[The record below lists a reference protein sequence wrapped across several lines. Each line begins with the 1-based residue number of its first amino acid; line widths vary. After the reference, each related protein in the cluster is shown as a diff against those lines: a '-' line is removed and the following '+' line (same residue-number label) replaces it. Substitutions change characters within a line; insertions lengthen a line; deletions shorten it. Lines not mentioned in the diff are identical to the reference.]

1 MYVVRGEKTRFTR
14 LIFLCSC
21 LLLLVSACQNSA
33 GSPTAQ
39 NTSKSAALATVTQT
53 GTSSIPIRL
62 PSHTGTTPTHGSNQG
77 TSPVSVPSGSGGIPA
92 AFPHYF
98 SFGVMNGPGNAS
110 LLDSMRSQNGTA
122 YAFRYQYLSAGVNTH
137 AGWETWNTPT
147 GQFVTNYM
155 QESGQHGYTPAFV
168 YYEICQS
175 NGPHPG
181 SYCGGHDLEQDTANL
196 ANPSTMNAYYA
207 NWVLL
212 LQKIHAFGKPVLV
225 IVEPDLWGFL
235 QKTANGSDNA
245 ANVPA
250 SVSSSGYAD
259 AAGFPNTAQGFG
271 WALLHMRDKYAPQA
285 TLAVH
290 ASLWATNTDIGSD
303 TTSSQDLAGL
313 ARREANFLAST
324 GLTGTPAGVSG
335 WDLLSNDV
343 ADHDAGQLS
352 GHGWW
357 DRYNRTLP
365 NFVRYLQFMSLLSQD
380 AHRRIVMWQV
390 PIGNQYFDTMNNSA
404 GHYQDNRAEYILSNV
419 ASFASAG
426 IIGVLFGPGNG
437 GTTFADWMKDGIT
450 NPAPIS
456 TYECSFCNNHR
467 SQYADDDG
475 GYLRIFVGQYMRHP
489 LGL

>member
-1 MYVVRGEKTRFTR
+1 M
-14 LIFLCSC
+14 
-21 LLLLVSACQNSA
+21 
-33 GSPTAQ
+33 
-39 NTSKSAALATVTQT
+39 
-53 GTSSIPIRL
+53 PIQL
-62 PSHTGTTPTHGSNQG
+62 PGHPRITPTQASNQG
-77 TSPVSVPSGSGGIPA
+77 IPPTSGGVPA
-92 AFPHYF
+92 AFPRYF

-110 LLDSMRSQNGTA
+110 LLATMRSQNGTA

-155 QESGQHGYTPAFV
+155 QESAQYGYTPAFV

-181 SYCGGHDLEQDTANL
+181 SYCSGHDLEQDTANL

-212 LQKIHAFGKPVLV
+212 LQKIQAFGKPVLV

-235 QKTANGSDNA
+235 QKDANGSDNA
-245 ANVPA
+245 ANLPA

-271 WALLHMRDKYAPQA
+271 WALLHMRDKYAPRA

-303 TTSSQDLAGL
+303 TSSSLDLAGL
-313 ARREANFLAST
+313 AQREAKFLAST
-324 GLTGTPAGVSG
+324 GLTGTPAGVSS
-335 WDLLSNDV
+335 WDLISNDV
-343 ADHDAGQLS
+343 ADHDAGQLN
-352 GHGWW
+352 GHAWW
-357 DRYNRTLP
+357 DRYNHTFP
-365 NFVRYLQFMSLLSQD
+365 NFARYLQFISLLSQD

-419 ASFASAG
+419 ASFARAG

-437 GTTFADWMKDGIT
+437 GTTFADWVRDGIT

-456 TYECSFCNNHR
+456 TYECNFCNNHR

>member
-1 MYVVRGEKTRFTR
+1 MYIVRNEKTRFTR

-21 LLLLVSACQNSA
+21 LLLLVSACQNSS
-33 GSPTAQ
+33 GSHPTQ
-39 NTSKSAALATVTQT
+39 NANEPAALATATQT
-53 GTSSIPIRL
+53 GTSSMPIQL
-62 PSHTGTTPTHGSNQG
+62 PGHPGITPTQGSNQ
-77 TSPVSVPSGSGGIPA
+77 SMPPGSGGIPA
-92 AFPHYF
+92 AFPRYF
-98 SFGVMNGPGNAS
+98 SFGVMNSPGNAS
-110 LLDSMRSQNGTA
+110 LLATMRSQNGTA

-137 AGWETWNTPT
+137 SGWETWNTPT

-155 QESGQHGYTPAFV
+155 QESAQYGYTPAFV

-181 SYCGGHDLEQDTANL
+181 SYCSGHDLEQDTANL

-212 LQKIHAFGKPVLV
+212 LQKIQAFGKPVLV

-235 QKTANGSDNA
+235 QKDANGSDNA

-271 WALLHMRDKYAPQA
+271 WALLHMRDKYAPRA

-303 TTSSQDLAGL
+303 TSSSLDLAGL
-313 ARREANFLAST
+313 AQREAKFLAST
-324 GLTGTPAGVSG
+324 GLTGTPAGVSS

-343 ADHDAGQLS
+343 ADHDAGQLN
-352 GHGWW
+352 GHAWW
-357 DRYNRTLP
+357 DRYNHTFP
-365 NFVRYLQFMSLLSQD
+365 NFARYLQFISLLSQD

-404 GHYQDNRAEYILSNV
+404 GHYQDNRAEYILNNV
-419 ASFASAG
+419 ASFARAG

-437 GTTFADWMKDGIT
+437 GTTFADWKRDGIT

-456 TYECSFCNNHR
+456 TYECNFCNNHR

>member
-1 MYVVRGEKTRFTR
+1 M
-14 LIFLCSC
+14 
-21 LLLLVSACQNSA
+21 NS
-33 GSPTAQ
+33 
-39 NTSKSAALATVTQT
+39 
-53 GTSSIPIRL
+53 
-62 PSHTGTTPTHGSNQG
+62 
-77 TSPVSVPSGSGGIPA
+77 
-92 AFPHYF
+92 
-98 SFGVMNGPGNAS
+98 PGNAP
-110 LLDSMRSQNGTA
+110 LLATMRSQNGTA

-155 QESGQHGYTPAFV
+155 QESAQYGYTPAFV

-181 SYCGGHDLEQDTANL
+181 SYCSGHDLEQDTANL

-212 LQKIHAFGKPVLV
+212 LQKIQAFGKPVLV

-235 QKTANGSDNA
+235 QKDTNGSDNA

-271 WALLHMRDKYAPQA
+271 WALLHMRDKYAPRA

-303 TTSSQDLAGL
+303 TSSSLDLAGL
-313 ARREANFLAST
+313 AQREAKFLAST
-324 GLTGTPAGVSG
+324 GLTGTPAGVSS

-343 ADHDAGQLS
+343 ADHDAGQLN
-352 GHGWW
+352 GHAWW
-357 DRYNRTLP
+357 DRYNHTFP
-365 NFVRYLQFMSLLSQD
+365 NFARYLQFMSLLSQD

-404 GHYQDNRAEYILSNV
+404 GHYQDNRAEYILGNV
-419 ASFASAG
+419 ASFARAG

-437 GTTFADWMKDGIT
+437 GTTFADWTRDGIT

-456 TYECSFCNNHR
+456 TYECNFCNNRR